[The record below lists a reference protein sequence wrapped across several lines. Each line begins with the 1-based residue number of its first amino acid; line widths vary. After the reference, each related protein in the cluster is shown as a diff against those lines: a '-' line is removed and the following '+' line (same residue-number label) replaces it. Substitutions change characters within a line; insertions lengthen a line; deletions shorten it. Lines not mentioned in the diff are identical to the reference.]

1 MVLSITDLSVNQGGS
16 LKAYKIFKLVAPI
29 FALVLTIN
37 TASASFLL
45 EPHVAYNLSGSGDG
59 DISSV
64 NHEYSYNGPQFGARF
79 GYQGLGLM
87 TGFDYTRSSFDL
99 KDKASGVETTRSLD
113 RNEFGFFVGYEFP
126 ILLRAWGTYYFVNSA
141 EDSAGSKYSGNT
153 KELGV
158 GFTALPL
165 LSVNLMY
172 RLVSLDEVNSSAI
185 GSDINI
191 SEIVIGV
198 SLPLNF

>member
-1 MVLSITDLSVNQGGS
+1 M
-16 LKAYKIFKLVAPI
+16 KAYKFFKITGPL
-29 FALVLTIN
+29 FALALMIN
-37 TASASFLL
+37 AASAAFLL
-45 EPHVAYNLSGSGDG
+45 EPHVAYNLNGSGDG

-64 NHEYSYNGPQFGARF
+64 RHEFEYNGPQFGARF

-99 KDKASGVETTRSLD
+99 EDKFSGSTTTRSLTRD
-113 RNEFGFFVGYEFP
+113 EVGFFVGYNFP

-141 EDSAGSKYSGNT
+141 EESGGNKYSGNT

-165 LSVNLMY
+165 LSINVMY
-172 RLVSLDEVNSSAI
+172 RLISLDEVNSVAL
-185 GSDINI
+185 GKDIDV
-191 SEIVIGV
+191 SEIVVGV
-198 SLPLNF
+198 SLPLTF